1 MPTHT
6 FAYQFVV
13 SGLEQEDADWLMMLV
28 QQWISHNTDGR
39 GRMGGGGGEWR
50 PDPLAV
56 KEAEAAVRAAMVGKG
71 QQEMKI

>member
-39 GRMGGGGGEWR
+39 GRMESGGYEEVEEK
-50 PDPLAV
+50 PAPTLP
-56 KEAEAAVRAAMVGKG
+56 KTLE
-71 QQEMKI
+71 